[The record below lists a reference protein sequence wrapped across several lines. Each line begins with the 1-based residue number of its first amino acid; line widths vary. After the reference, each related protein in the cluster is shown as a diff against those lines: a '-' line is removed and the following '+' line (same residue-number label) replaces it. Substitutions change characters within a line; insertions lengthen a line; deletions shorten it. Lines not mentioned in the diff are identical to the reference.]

1 MNMPK
6 CLIRSQNIWVEK
18 QENVTHVKEKKS
30 VERDEQMILTLEL
43 ENQKKLYSNNYKHV
57 KDYKSDRTTG
67 E

>member
-1 MNMPK
+1 MSGETRK
-6 CLIRSQNIWVEK
+6 CDSYQR
-18 QENVTHVKEKKS
+18 KKS